1 MEVFGVAVV
10 DGVGEG
16 VQVGFVGVDNAGDAA
31 RDGFAADGVAADGA
45 LVAVRVAEGERF
57 VVLAPSGVDVV
68 QFCPGDG
75 EVQFAAAEGAVE
87 EDAVEVALA
96 RVGECEVQAV
106 AVAAGDG
113 AVGVGEGVPEEAGG
127 AEGEERAEDGEGEAD
142 VGGEGEQAR
151 REE

>member
-1 MEVFGVAVV
+1 M
-10 DGVGEG
+10 
-16 VQVGFVGVDNAGDAA
+16 GFVGVDNAGDAA

-45 LVAVRVAEGERF
+45 LVAVRAAEGQRF

-142 VGGEGEQAR
+142 VGGEGVAGAHGEQAR